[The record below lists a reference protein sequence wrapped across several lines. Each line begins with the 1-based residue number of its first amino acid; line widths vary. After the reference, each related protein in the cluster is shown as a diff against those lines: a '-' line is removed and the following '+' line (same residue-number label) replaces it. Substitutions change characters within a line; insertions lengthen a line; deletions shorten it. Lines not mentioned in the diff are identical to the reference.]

1 MERCGPHHRGYEVGK
16 FHLVVLLCVFMGLGG
31 SVDVDSV
38 QITKGSHLV
47 QIHGIH
53 INSRNN

>member
-1 MERCGPHHRGYEVGK
+1 MGK
-16 FHLVVLLCVFMGLGG
+16 FHLVVLLCVFMGFGG